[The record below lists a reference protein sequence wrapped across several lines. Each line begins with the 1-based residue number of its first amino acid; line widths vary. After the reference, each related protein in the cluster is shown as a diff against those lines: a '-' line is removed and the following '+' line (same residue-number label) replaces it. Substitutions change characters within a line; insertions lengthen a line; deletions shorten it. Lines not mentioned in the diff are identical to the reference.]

1 MKNNYNFNDDLLKFV
16 HMNVYLTNFLM
27 LPSIIFIILIIKNIT
42 SWKENT
48 KTMKLC
54 KFYYQI
60 VWFLILIIYVLAL
73 IFSSLC
79 HLLEYNEIY
88 PYYTP
93 IRELSFYID
102 TQISAPLLVIIVT
115 ILFIFYFVYINH
127 ISLIK
132 NETKKKTL
140 PVFITGML
148 YSLCGVIIYAY
159 KHYKYP
165 EWDTDDYIICRYSGL
180 HTLFHYMSYSGAIL
194 LFALYYLENKSIFKA
209 LFEEYDT

>member
-48 KTMKLC
+48 KTMNLC

-79 HLLEYNEIY
+79 HLLEYNE
-88 PYYTP
+88 TF
-93 IRELSFYID
+93 L
-102 TQISAPLLVIIVT
+102 LLVVFCC
-115 ILFIFYFVYINH
+115 IL
-127 ISLIK
+127 
-132 NETKKKTL
+132 
-140 PVFITGML
+140 
-148 YSLCGVIIYAY
+148 
-159 KHYKYP
+159 
-165 EWDTDDYIICRYSGL
+165 
-180 HTLFHYMSYSGAIL
+180 
-194 LFALYYLENKSIFKA
+194 
-209 LFEEYDT
+209 